1 MTFFIRNLVLF
12 HVFALAVLLAWVHGG
27 TRVDHLQ
34 AVPWLTFLILNALLL
49 MPAMR
54 RDETSLV
61 ESRRRVMAALVRDP
75 LLYASLLLNLFL
87 FIQWANGGNGV
98 ALDVKSGVLAP
109 LPPPIPW
116 LPSCVDRAEAGQLLF
131 WFPPACVAVLA
142 VRHGIKRRGQR
153 LLLNLLVWNGALLAL
168 FGIVQNLAGATALFW
183 ITPLPQYF
191 FASFGYPNHAG
202 AYFGLLFALSAGL
215 WCHAFMEMQT
225 DEQYDR
231 RRLAL
236 MLLPVLLCLAGVWWS
251 HSRAA
256 IILATLL
263 LIGATVYLLITFWKK
278 LRWTTRIQAIGLGVI
293 LLTLGIVFYRWVYP
307 DNPVRQKMATIDS
320 SSLTTV
326 MDSVTERWMLVTPAM
341 KMFHDHPAFGVGGWG
356 FRQHVVAYMSPAERD
371 KLFVGAANVHN
382 DLVQFIVEQGLV
394 GFGLLV
400 LTVILVALPLS
411 RALQR
416 IGPSTEPGDKP
427 AGFFQFPP
435 VAIITAGLIATCLHC
450 LVDLPFRCPAIL
462 IAWLLILA
470 CLPAFVPTRNLK
482 KPICG
487 ETLSID

>member
-1 MTFFIRNLVLF
+1 MTFVIRNFVLL
-12 HVFALAVLLAWVHGG
+12 HVAALAVLLAWVHGG

-34 AVPWLTFLILNALLL
+34 AVPWLAFLILNALVL

-61 ESRRRVMAALVRDP
+61 ESRRRVMSALIRDP

-98 ALDVKSGVLAP
+98 AFNTKAGVLVP
-109 LPPPIPW
+109 QPPPIPW

-168 FGIVQNLAGATALFW
+168 FGIVQNLTGTTALFW

-215 WCHAFMEMQT
+215 WCRAAMEM
-225 DEQYDR
+225 DEAELFDR

-256 IILATLL
+256 IILASLL
-263 LIGATVYLLITFWKK
+263 LIGAAVYLLIIFWKK

-293 LLTLGIVFYRWVYP
+293 LLTLGVVFYRWVYP
-307 DNPVRQKMATIDS
+307 DNPVRQKMALIDS

-326 MDSVTERWMLVTPAM
+326 ADYIAERWMLVTPAM
-341 KMFHDHPAFGVGGWG
+341 NMFHDHPAFGVGGWG
-356 FRQHVVAYMSPAERD
+356 FRQHVLSYMSPAERD
-371 KLFVGAANVHN
+371 SLFVGAANVHN

-394 GFGLLV
+394 GFGLMAI
-400 LTVILVALPLS
+400 TVILVVMPLS

-462 IAWLLILA
+462 ITWLLILA
-470 CLPAFVPTRNLK
+470 CLPAFVPQ
-482 KPICG
+482 
-487 ETLSID
+487 ETSVS